1 MEDSVRFMLF
11 YTSMLLSCEDEELP
25 DFIDNTASV
34 NYIGGIPIDLH
45 ECSIEELRGIREGFV
60 RQILDQAK
68 NELDKLAT
76 VQPLKYKPEY
86 NGQIDIWDGFHRL
99 NGIVRMK
106 DAVVRLVKE
115 GE

>member
-11 YTSMLLSCEDEELP
+11 YTSMLLSCEDEKLP

-86 NGQIDIWDGFHRL
+86 NGQIDIWDEFHRL

>member
-86 NGQIDIWDGFHRL
+86 NG
-99 NGIVRMK
+99 
-106 DAVVRLVKE
+106 
-115 GE
+115 